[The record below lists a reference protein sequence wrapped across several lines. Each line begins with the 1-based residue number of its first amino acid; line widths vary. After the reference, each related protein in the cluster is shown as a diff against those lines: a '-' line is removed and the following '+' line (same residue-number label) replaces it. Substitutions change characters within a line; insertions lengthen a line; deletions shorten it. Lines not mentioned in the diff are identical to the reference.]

1 MNGNSNDWLY
11 AVGSGKNRD
20 GLDGAVPRHLS
31 QEADG
36 SIYVPTSVSSHEFDS
51 WGPRLRGSRI
61 EHIPSETGLHEDA
74 GPGLVLA
81 VDPDTWEEVDIA
93 LDDPI
98 VETGNGYRYY
108 RLNADGTLT
117 FTRVS

>member
-1 MNGNSNDWLY
+1 MLQHL
-11 AVGSGKNRD
+11 
-20 GLDGAVPRHLS
+20 LDVEIERLHHQPLRSSPA
-31 QEADG
+31 EATH
-36 SIYVPTSVSSHEFDS
+36 S
-51 WGPRLRGSRI
+51 
-61 EHIPSETGLHEDA
+61 LHEDA

-81 VDPDTWEEVDIA
+81 VDADTWEEVDIA

-98 VETGNGYRYY
+98 VETGNGYRYD